1 MSCHKATVVITGRA
15 HCFHDCIYIT
25 PILLWDLS
33 TPCVMDHLW
42 LLILCY
48 LFFFFSMLWYHT
60 LVHWYQ
66 QCVQCDCISTF
77 MYIYFGFEISKFSQD
92 GGGGQIISIK
102 RVGKN
107 EGGVF
112 LKRMNHL
119 FSHQLT
125 LMSSFSVCGACVLL
139 VYTISISV
147 LCISQKRLVLLNL
160 ISRNFFSACE

>member
-1 MSCHKATVVITGRA
+1 MG
-15 HCFHDCIYIT
+15 
-25 PILLWDLS
+25 
-33 TPCVMDHLW
+33 
-42 LLILCY
+42 
-48 LFFFFSMLWYHT
+48 
-60 LVHWYQ
+60 
-66 QCVQCDCISTF
+66 
-77 MYIYFGFEISKFSQD
+77 GGG
-92 GGGGQIISIK
+92 GGGGQILSIK